1 MSNVLNQQQED
12 LQLQLQELIKVG
24 VGGKFKDTT
33 DYTAKIQEELELKK
47 QCYKVVLID
56 LIRQLRKQ

>member
-1 MSNVLNQQQED
+1 MSNILNQQQQD

-33 DYTAKIQEELELKK
+33 DYTAKIQEELEFEEAML
-47 QCYKVVLID
+47 QGGID
-56 LIRQLRKQ
+56 RFNKTVK